1 MIYYYR
7 LYYEKYPHNP
17 LSREDVAD
25 TIIHQTSYRHS
36 LDDPF
41 LLIQGAKV
49 VRVRFPSNTHFWG
62 CPYSLYIIY
71 LSLF

>member
-17 LSREDVAD
+17 LSRENVAN
-25 TIIHQTSYRHS
+25 TIIHQTGYQHS

-41 LLIQGAKV
+41 LLI
-49 VRVRFPSNTHFWG
+49 
-62 CPYSLYIIY
+62 
-71 LSLF
+71 